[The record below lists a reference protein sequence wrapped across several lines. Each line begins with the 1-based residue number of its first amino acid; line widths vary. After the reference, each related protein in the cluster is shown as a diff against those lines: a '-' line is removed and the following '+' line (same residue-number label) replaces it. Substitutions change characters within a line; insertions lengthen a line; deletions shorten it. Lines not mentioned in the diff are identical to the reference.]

1 MTESLS
7 KTDSG
12 TNGFTFF
19 NRLPEETAEENL
31 AGSSSVISSIF
42 GRFWRPQSTSEPET
56 SGSAS
61 FYLGEGSATT
71 EKQNAVV
78 ADSRNSDVSV
88 NAEDGGSNISNMP
101 YPQENRKDVK
111 SLLSPSPS
119 SNSLDNEN
127 KQRKISDK
135 LSNMFKSESK
145 QGLIDYNR
153 SNFRQYWMPDST
165 GKECYQCE
173 ERFSTFRRRHHCRL
187 CGQIFCAKCCNIHVP
202 GSALGYIGDLR
213 LCQYCA
219 KMVAQYIP
227 TDEERRQST
236 EEFDN
241 CGIVN
246 STPPARQ
253 ADSLSVVGSVISTVS
268 AGPMLWARQ
277 SDRQYGIGATP
288 LENETSFTQSKP
300 PSLLCVNELY
310 LQHENRQEAGADKI
324 RATLQEDEDS
334 GPDWFRNMDP
344 DTLISIKDDSKIRSS
359 ETGSTENHFDPLP
372 ISVGVPCEKI
382 SENKSSSVKAS
393 LSLSP
398 SKTHLDG
405 DIDRAFDLRA
415 EHLLT
420 YLCSRERLRDLKWKP
435 IILKLAKEIA
445 QTVKVDVAKRRDNMN
460 IVNYV
465 HVKKFHMD
473 YEDPQAELVWGV
485 VCSKTVT
492 HESMAQPL
500 RDASVMI
507 VAGSIEYERFQGRL
521 SSLVPILN
529 QEGEFLSKQ
538 VERILS
544 RRPSLLLVEGCVSR
558 LASDLLRDAGVR
570 LVVNVRQRVLERIA
584 RSTGADI
591 LPSSDAQLIQQNIG
605 FCPYFAQQTIT
616 LKDGR
621 VKHFLVC
628 FSTLRL
634 CIYSYVV
641 VVLNECPPDRGCS
654 VLLKG
659 ADLRELK
666 ARILLFLTSILYSSQ
681 LEIAFLNMF
690 NIRMVYHTSNCDVCE
705 ARREAID
712 QNTEKSTFEQALV
725 ECVLSASPFIDYEP
739 PFLETVKGRTV
750 YSVRKCYL
758 FRNCS
763 LLPYF
768 NAPVYHFFTAEDF
781 DARLT
786 EEGDEVQRYLD
797 KQQNIPL
804 PDTPRHYYATC
815 GARDADSIEDVS
827 SFRALGGVI
836 FRNRIQ
842 GRKMKEEGRRN
853 SKERPRI
860 RRHDMLDPYVHQRI
874 AVLFGSFSPKSPNA
888 PYFCVRP
895 WVVNMEF
902 YGSYDMTLG
911 EFLTKFCFSK
921 SYECPSTNCE
931 VPMLDHS
938 RKLVYGRVC
947 VEVTTQIVVSGTDES
962 SIANA
967 SPTQIYAWN
976 YCERRERSFCSC
988 KLSSPVVPMNTSVWH
1003 LSFGKYLDY
1012 IAHTGFSKG
1021 DVTSPVRQDCPH
1033 CFFHEHTHFYS
1044 QGNYVASFKV
1054 SSVRPYNV
1062 QFSPVQCRIVPNQYS
1077 KQALIDGVTRMSSLA
1092 DDIVRTAEDRLRIF
1106 TQHDHYSQYAGTFH
1120 TVLRQVVDKT
1130 IALIEVK
1137 RKYAD
1142 ELTAVD
1148 RAIIPSNDI
1157 YAVKANEAVMHIRE
1171 AIYQLITTWNDQS
1184 TVLAATVRAVKK
1196 NTEDNGTASEVDL
1209 AVIQAPRS
1217 HFSKCF
1223 QSVDIGLERIDD
1235 PFPAYLHLGLK
1246 LQPRVGVVVR
1256 DIMDSRGNYKPDIGS
1271 IIAYALSSADYEVSH
1286 LITSV
1291 WAYYS
1296 EKSSTFV
1303 LLDRSSIGPRMIE
1316 NRRKQRDAA
1325 KGEQPP
1331 LNLNSSSVSSDEQA
1345 LAAEH
1350 LEIEFQDSQASY
1362 YVKAYYAARF
1372 RLLRKLLFTEGEEA
1386 FIRSLSQSTFWTP
1399 QGGKSGSFF
1408 YRTQD
1413 DRFVVKQMSRFE
1425 IQSFVE
1431 FAPHYFD
1438 YVKTAVVENK
1448 LTALCKVY
1456 GVFRVGYKS
1465 KATQL
1470 KFDILVMEYLFYKHN
1485 VDQVWDLK
1493 GSLRNRMAST
1503 GKSTSDLVLLDENLM
1518 KDLWNKQLYIYPHA
1532 KAALNQAISN
1542 DSHFLSSQH
1551 VMDYSLLVGVDET
1564 NGELIL
1570 GIVDYMRTYTLDK
1583 VMLFIFDRLLMY
1595 LVVVSLVRGVSR
1607 KHL

>member
-42 GRFWRPQSTSEPET
+42 GRFWGSQRTSEPET
-56 SGSAS
+56 SGSSS
-61 FYLGEGSATT
+61 FDLGDGSVSA

-78 ADSRNSDVSV
+78 CDSRNSEVSM
-88 NAEDGGSNISNMP
+88 NAEDGGGNIPNMAL
-101 YPQENRKDVK
+101 PQENVK
-111 SLLSPSPS
+111 AVKYRLSPSPS
-119 SNSLDNEN
+119 SNSLDTEN

-241 CGIVN
+241 SGIVN

-253 ADSLSVVGSVISTVS
+253 ADSLSVIGSVISTVS
-268 AGPMLWARQ
+268 SGPMLWARQ

-288 LENETSFTQSKP
+288 LEKETSFTQSKP

-310 LQHENRQEAGADKI
+310 LQHENRPEAGADNI

-344 DTLISIKDDSKIRSS
+344 DTLISIKDDSKVRSS

-570 LVVNVRQRVLERIA
+570 LVVNVRQCVLERIA

-605 FCPYFAQQTIT
+605 FCPYFSQQTVT

-621 VKHFLVC
+621 VKHFL
-628 FSTLRL
+628 
-634 CIYSYVV
+634 
-641 VVLNECPPDRGCS
+641 VLNECPPDRGCS

-666 ARILLFLTSILYSSQ
+666 AVKRILLFLTSILYSSQ

-690 NIRMVYHTSNCDVCE
+690 NIRMVYSTSNCDVCE

-712 QNTEKSTFEQALV
+712 QNTEKSTFEQALI

-739 PFLETVKGRTV
+739 PFLETVKG
-750 YSVRKCYL
+750 
-758 FRNCS
+758 RNCS

-786 EEGDEVQRYLD
+786 EEEDEVQRHLD
-797 KQQNIPL
+797 KQQNVPL

-815 GARDADSIEDVS
+815 GARDADTIEDVS

-842 GRKMKEEGRRN
+842 GRKMKEEARRD

-976 YCERRERSFCSC
+976 YCESC

-1092 DDIVRTAEDRLRIF
+1092 DDIVRTAEDRLRLF

-1120 TVLRQVVDKT
+1120 TVLRQVVDRT

-1142 ELTAVD
+1142 ELTTVD

-1196 NTEDNGTASEVDL
+1196 NTEDNGTASE
-1209 AVIQAPRS
+1209 
-1217 HFSKCF
+1217 
-1223 QSVDIGLERIDD
+1223 SVDIGLERIDD

-1271 IIAYALSSADYEVSH
+1271 IIAYALSSADYE
-1286 LITSV
+1286 
-1291 WAYYS
+1291 
-1296 EKSSTFV
+1296 
-1303 LLDRSSIGPRMIE
+1303 E

-1583 VMLFIFDRLLMY
+1583 KLESWVKIVAIPGAHLPTILSPEMY
-1595 LVVVSLVRGVSR
+1595 CTRFSEAIDTYFPVVPDQWMGLGSAVSY
-1607 KHL
+1607 

>member
-42 GRFWRPQSTSEPET
+42 GRFWGSQRTSEPET
-56 SGSAS
+56 SGSSS
-61 FYLGEGSATT
+61 FYLGDGSVAT

-78 ADSRNSDVSV
+78 GDSRNSDVSV
-88 NAEDGGSNISNMP
+88 NAEDGDGNIPNMALL
-101 YPQENRKDVK
+101 QENVK
-111 SLLSPSPS
+111 AVKYRLSPSPS

-241 CGIVN
+241 SGIVN

-253 ADSLSVVGSVISTVS
+253 ADSLSVIGSVISTVS
-268 AGPMLWARQ
+268 SGPMLWARQ

-288 LENETSFTQSKP
+288 LEKETSFTQSKP

-310 LQHENRQEAGADKI
+310 LQHENRPEAGADNI

-344 DTLISIKDDSKIRSS
+344 DTLISIKDDSKVRSS

-570 LVVNVRQRVLERIA
+570 LVVNVRQCVLERIA

-605 FCPYFAQQTIT
+605 FCPYFSQQTVT

-621 VKHFLVC
+621 VKHFL
-628 FSTLRL
+628 
-634 CIYSYVV
+634 
-641 VVLNECPPDRGCS
+641 VLNECPPDRGCS

-666 ARILLFLTSILYSSQ
+666 AVKRILLFLTSILYSSQ

-690 NIRMVYHTSNCDVCE
+690 NIRMVYSTSNCDVCE

-712 QNTEKSTFEQALV
+712 QNTEKSTFEQALI

-739 PFLETVKGRTV
+739 PFLETVKG
-750 YSVRKCYL
+750 
-758 FRNCS
+758 RNCS

-786 EEGDEVQRYLD
+786 EEEDEVQRHLD
-797 KQQNIPL
+797 KQQNVPL

-815 GARDADSIEDVS
+815 GARDADTIEDVS

-842 GRKMKEEGRRN
+842 GRKMKEEARRD

-976 YCERRERSFCSC
+976 YCESC

-1092 DDIVRTAEDRLRIF
+1092 DDIVRTAEDRLRLF

-1120 TVLRQVVDKT
+1120 TVLRQVVDRT

-1142 ELTAVD
+1142 ELTTVD

-1196 NTEDNGTASEVDL
+1196 NTEDNGTASE
-1209 AVIQAPRS
+1209 
-1217 HFSKCF
+1217 
-1223 QSVDIGLERIDD
+1223 SVDIGLERIDD

-1271 IIAYALSSADYEVSH
+1271 IIAYALSSADYE
-1286 LITSV
+1286 
-1291 WAYYS
+1291 
-1296 EKSSTFV
+1296 
-1303 LLDRSSIGPRMIE
+1303 E

-1583 VMLFIFDRLLMY
+1583 KLESWVKIVAIPGAHLPTILSPEMY
-1595 LVVVSLVRGVSR
+1595 CTRFSEAIDTYFPVVPDQWMGLGSAVSY
-1607 KHL
+1607 

>member
-1 MTESLS
+1 M
-7 KTDSG
+7 TDSSKKDSDG
-12 TNGFTFF
+12 NGLTFF
-19 NRLPEETAEENL
+19 NRLSEEAAEENL
-31 AGSSSVISSIF
+31 SASSNVLSSIF

-56 SGSAS
+56 SSSAK
-61 FYLGEGSATT
+61 FYLEDDPGTD
-71 EKQNAVV
+71 EK
-78 ADSRNSDVSV
+78 
-88 NAEDGGSNISNMP
+88 EDGVIFDPLSGNTTTRTEDISSNTPNAHDIRGISRDT
-101 YPQENRKDVK
+101 YSR
-111 SLLSPSPS
+111 LAPSAS
-119 SNSLDNEN
+119 SNSLDSDG
-127 KQRKISDK
+127 KQAKFTDK
-135 LSNMFKSESK
+135 LTSIFKGGTK
-145 QGLIDYNR
+145 QGLIDYDR

-213 LCQYCA
+213 LCHYCA
-219 KMVAQYIP
+219 KMVAQYLP
-227 TDEERRQST
+227 TEEERRQSI
-236 EEFDN
+236 EDVNIDSPAN
-241 CGIVN
+241 CPS
-246 STPPARQ
+246 STRQ
-253 ADSLSVVGSVISTVS
+253 EASLNAMPSNISTVS
-268 AGPMLWARQ
+268 SGAMLWARQ
-277 SDRQYGIGATP
+277 SGVGASISGNKDP
-288 LENETSFTQSKP
+288 SFTQLARKP
-300 PSLLCVNELY
+300 PSMLCVNELY
-310 LQHENRQEAGADKI
+310 LQHENRVDTEDSIVAS
-324 RATLQEDEDS
+324 LQDEEDS

-344 DTLISIKDDSKIRSS
+344 DTLIPIKDDSKVRST
-359 ETGSTENHFDPLP
+359 EACAVENHFDPVP
-372 ISVGVPCEKI
+372 ITVGVPCEKA
-382 SENKSSSVKAS
+382 SENKQSSVKAS
-393 LSLSP
+393 LSFSP
-398 SKTHLDG
+398 SKTHLDD

-415 EHLLT
+415 EQILS
-420 YLCSRERLRDLKWKP
+420 YLCSRERIRDLRWKP
-435 IILKLAKEIA
+435 IILRLAKEIA
-445 QTVKVDVAKRRDNMN
+445 HTVKVDVAKRRDSMN

-465 HVKKFHMD
+465 HVKKLYLDH
-473 YEDPQAELVWGV
+473 EDPQAELVWGV
-485 VCSKTVT
+485 VCSKTVS
-492 HESMAQPL
+492 HKSMAEPL

-507 VAGSIEYERFQGRL
+507 VAGSIEYERVPGRL
-521 SSLVPILN
+521 STLEPILN

-544 RRPSLLLVEGCVSR
+544 RRPSVLLVEGYVSR
-558 LASDLLRDAGVR
+558 LASDLLREANVR
-570 LVVNVRQRVLERIA
+570 LVVNVSQRVLQRVA

-605 FCPYFAQQTIT
+605 FCPYFAQREFT

-621 VKHFLVC
+621 IKHLLIV
-628 FSTLRL
+628 
-634 CIYSYVV
+634 
-641 VVLNECPPDRGCS
+641 NECPPDRGCS
-654 VLLKG
+654 VLLKC
-659 ADLRELK
+659 ANLRELK
-666 ARILLFLTSILYSSQ
+666 AVKRILLFLTSVLYSSR
-681 LEIAFLNMF
+681 LEIAFLNML
-690 NIRMVYHTSNCDVCE
+690 NIRMVYQISSCDVCE

-712 QNTEKSTFEQALV
+712 QDTEKSDFEQAIA
-725 ECVLSASPFIDYEP
+725 ESVLSASPFIEYEP
-739 PFLETVKGRTV
+739 PYLE
-750 YSVRKCYL
+750 SVRG
-758 FRNCS
+758 RNCS

-768 NAPVYHFFTAEDF
+768 NVPIYRFFTAEDF
-781 DARLT
+781 DARIA
-786 EEGDEVQRYLD
+786 EEENEVQENLAR
-797 KQQNIPL
+797 QQNIPI
-804 PDTPRHYYATC
+804 PDTPRHCYATC
-815 GARDADSIEDVS
+815 GGRNADNAENLSY
-827 SFRALGGVI
+827 FRAFGGVI
-836 FRNRIQ
+836 FRKRLQ
-842 GRKMKEEGRRN
+842 MRKMKDVTES
-853 SKERPRI
+853 SKERQRS
-860 RRHDMLDPYVHQRI
+860 RRHDMLDPYVHQRV

-902 YGSYDMTLG
+902 YGSHDMTLG
-911 EFLTKFCFSK
+911 EFLTKYCFNK
-921 SYECPSTNCE
+921 SYECPSSNCD

-947 VEVTTQIVVSGTDES
+947 VEVTTQIVVSGSDES
-962 SIANA
+962 SVANA
-967 SPTQIYAWN
+967 APSQIFAWN
-976 YCERRERSFCSC
+976 YCDSC
-988 KLSSPVVPMNTSVWH
+988 KLSSPVVPLSTSVWH
-1003 LSFGKYLDY
+1003 LSFGKFLDY
-1012 IAHTGFSKG
+1012 IAYATGFFKG
-1021 DVTSPVRQDCPH
+1021 DVTPGRQDCSH
-1033 CFFHEHTHFYS
+1033 CFFHKHTHFYS

-1077 KQALIDGVTRMSSLA
+1077 KQALMDGVTRMASLA
-1092 DDIVRTAEDRLRIF
+1092 DDIVRTAEDRLRLF

-1120 TVLRQVVDKT
+1120 TVLRQIVDRT
-1130 IALIEVK
+1130 IALIEEK
-1137 RKYAD
+1137 RKYAE
-1142 ELTAVD
+1142 ELTTLD
-1148 RAIIPSNDI
+1148 RVIIPSNDM
-1157 YAVKANEAVMHIRE
+1157 YAVKANEALMHIRE

-1196 NTEDNGTASEVDL
+1196 NTEDSGVVSEVT
-1209 AVIQAPRS
+1209 
-1217 HFSKCF
+1217 
-1223 QSVDIGLERIDD
+1223 DIGLERIDD
-1235 PFPAYLHLGLK
+1235 PFPTYLHLGLK

-1271 IIAYALSSADYEVSH
+1271 IIAYALSSADYEEH
-1286 LITSV
+1286 
-1291 WAYYS
+1291 
-1296 EKSSTFV
+1296 
-1303 LLDRSSIGPRMIE
+1303 
-1316 NRRKQRDAA
+1316 RRKQRDAA

-1331 LNLNSSSVSSDEQA
+1331 LNLNSNSVAVDEQS

-1362 YVKAYYAARF
+1362 YVKVYYAGRF
-1372 RLLRKLLFTEGEEA
+1372 RLLRKLLLTEGEEA
-1386 FIRSLSQSTFWTP
+1386 FIRSLSQSTIWTP

-1431 FAPHYFD
+1431 FAPHYFE

-1485 VDQVWDLK
+1485 VNQVWDLK

-1583 VMLFIFDRLLMY
+1583 KLESWVKIVAIPGAHLPTILSPEMY
-1595 LVVVSLVRGVSR
+1595 CTRFSEAIDTYFPVVPDQWTGLGSAVSY
-1607 KHL
+1607 

>member
-42 GRFWRPQSTSEPET
+42 GRFWGSQRTSEPET
-56 SGSAS
+56 SGSSS
-61 FYLGEGSATT
+61 FDLGDGSVSA

-78 ADSRNSDVSV
+78 CDSRNSEVSM
-88 NAEDGGSNISNMP
+88 NAEDGGGNIPNMAL
-101 YPQENRKDVK
+101 PQENVK
-111 SLLSPSPS
+111 AVKYRLSPSPS
-119 SNSLDNEN
+119 SNSLDTEN

-241 CGIVN
+241 SGIVN

-253 ADSLSVVGSVISTVS
+253 ADSLSVIGSVISTVS
-268 AGPMLWARQ
+268 SGPMLWARQ

-288 LENETSFTQSKP
+288 LEKETSFTQSKP

-310 LQHENRQEAGADKI
+310 LQHENRPEAGADNI

-344 DTLISIKDDSKIRSS
+344 DTLISIKDDSKVRSS
-359 ETGSTENHFDPLP
+359 EAGSTENHFDPLP

-570 LVVNVRQRVLERIA
+570 LVVN
-584 RSTGADI
+584 
-591 LPSSDAQLIQQNIG
+591 QNIG
-605 FCPYFAQQTIT
+605 FCPYFTQQTVT

-621 VKHFLVC
+621 VKHFL
-628 FSTLRL
+628 
-634 CIYSYVV
+634 
-641 VVLNECPPDRGCS
+641 VLNECPPDRGCS

-666 ARILLFLTSILYSSQ
+666 AVKRILLFLTSILYSSQ

-690 NIRMVYHTSNCDVCE
+690 NIRMVYHTSSCDVCE
-705 ARREAID
+705 ARREAIE

-739 PFLETVKGRTV
+739 PFLETVKGR
-750 YSVRKCYL
+750 
-758 FRNCS
+758 NCS

-781 DARLT
+781 DARLA
-786 EEGDEVQRYLD
+786 EEDDEVQRHLD

-827 SFRALGGVI
+827 SFRALGGII

-842 GRKMKEEGRRN
+842 GRKIKEEARRN

-976 YCERRERSFCSC
+976 YCESC

-1092 DDIVRTAEDRLRIF
+1092 DDIVRTAEDRLRLF

-1120 TVLRQVVDKT
+1120 TVLRQVVDRT

-1142 ELTAVD
+1142 ELTTVD

-1196 NTEDNGTASEVDL
+1196 NTEDNGTASE
-1209 AVIQAPRS
+1209 
-1217 HFSKCF
+1217 
-1223 QSVDIGLERIDD
+1223 SVDIGLERIDD

-1271 IIAYALSSADYEVSH
+1271 IIAYALSSADYE
-1286 LITSV
+1286 
-1291 WAYYS
+1291 
-1296 EKSSTFV
+1296 
-1303 LLDRSSIGPRMIE
+1303 E

-1583 VMLFIFDRLLMY
+1583 KLESWVKIVAIPGAHLPTILSPEMY
-1595 LVVVSLVRGVSR
+1595 CTRFSEAIDTYFPVVPDQWMGLGSAVSY
-1607 KHL
+1607 